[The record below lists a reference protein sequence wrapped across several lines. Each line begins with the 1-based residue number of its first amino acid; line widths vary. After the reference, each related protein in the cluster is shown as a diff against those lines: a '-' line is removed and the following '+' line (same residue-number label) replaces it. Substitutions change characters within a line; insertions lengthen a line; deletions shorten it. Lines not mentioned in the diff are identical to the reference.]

1 MNNEQ
6 LALAL
11 QQSQLVTG
19 DCSEVTVSHQSLAF
33 INGSKNSPIV
43 DTLTSP
49 TALTLMGL
57 FGLFALLSL
66 MGDGSKGGKLSTA
79 YWGGGQEK
87 KKARIKALSQIAN
100 PERNSAALYIGTPDS
115 VLLKLQEQWLWSGLK
130 VEPRNAAANPIYI
143 PDIQQGISVS
153 GAAGTGK
160 TFSVIDPLI
169 RSALDQGFPT
179 ILYDFKFPTQS
190 RRAIAYALKR
200 GYQVRFFTPN
210 FPFSDVCNLLDFLKD
225 QEDAVASGQLA
236 EVIAKNIDLNAN
248 ASSDKFFEDAGA
260 TLVQG
265 LFLLAKAVAASCG
278 KQYADLMTCA
288 AILSLPQLG
297 LRLGYSRERQQFPI
311 WTMRPLAQLI
321 SVASAPETESS
332 IIGTAQ
338 RTFEKFLKKDFI
350 GAFSGDSTIR
360 MELDGK
366 MLLVCGLDR
375 NNRDIVGP
383 LMAAV
388 IHMIVSRNVSRP
400 TPRKEPLCVFLDE
413 LPTMYLPQL
422 YEWLTQNREDG
433 FCGTIGFQNLA
444 QLEKV
449 YGKEVAKII
458 FGNCATKFLFN
469 PQEVESAKYFS
480 EALGEF
486 DVLYSTKSRSHNSG
500 KNRSGSRSTAENRQK
515 RSLFEPSQF
524 MKLGR
529 GRSIIINPAHERG
542 DEQYIPLKQ
551 KIKIP
556 PDELKEM
563 QWSQAQWPKL
573 WDYFAS
579 HQTDLVDDD
588 KRRKQFEERY
598 ELVNRLFPLPPSTA
612 QDNKGDSEHK
622 KSNSAVSMPTPSPT
636 SPSTLSL
643 DDIDC

>member
-1 MNNEQ
+1 MSQKSFLSIPSNPP
-6 LALAL
+6 LAFVN
-11 QQSQLVTG
+11 QSQTSAL
-19 DCSEVTVSHQSLAF
+19 
-33 INGSKNSPIV
+33 V
-43 DTLTSP
+43 DTLSNP
-49 TALTLMGL
+49 TVVIFIGL
-57 FGLFALLSL
+57 FGFFGVLSL
-66 MGDGSKGGKLSTA
+66 LGNGSAQGKLSTA
-79 YWGGGQEK
+79 YWGGGREK
-87 KKARIKALSQIAN
+87 KKAAQKALSQIAS
-100 PERNSAALYIGTPDS
+100 PTRNSASLYIGTPDS

-130 VEPRNAAANPIYI
+130 VEQRSAAPNPIYV
-143 PDIQQGISVS
+143 PDIQQGVLVS

-160 TFSVIDPLI
+160 TFSVIDPCL

-179 ILYDFKFPTQS
+179 VLYDFKFPTQS
-190 RRAIAYALKR
+190 SRAIAYAIKR

-210 FPFSDVCNLLDFLKD
+210 FPFSDVCNLLDFLYNE
-225 QEDAVASGQLA
+225 EDAVAAGQLA

-265 LFLLAKAVAASCG
+265 IFLLAKAVAAQCG

-288 AILSLPQLG
+288 AILSLPELG
-297 LRLGYSRERQQFPI
+297 KRLGYSRERQQFPI
-311 WTMRPLAQLI
+311 WTMRPLAQVI

-350 GAFSGDSTIR
+350 GAFSGDSTIPLD
-360 MELDGK
+360 LDGK
-366 MLLVCGLDR
+366 TLLVCGLDR

-400 TPRKEPLCVFLDE
+400 TPRKDPLCVFLDE
-413 LPTMYLPQL
+413 LPTLYLPML

-433 FCGTIGFQNLA
+433 FCGLLGFQNLA

-469 PQEVESAKYFS
+469 PQEVESAEYFS
-480 EALGEF
+480 KALGEF
-486 DVLYSTKSRSHNSG
+486 DVLYSSKSRSRNSG
-500 KNRSGSRSTAENRQK
+500 KSQSTSKSRSENRQK

-524 MKLGR
+524 MKLGK
-529 GRSIIINPAHERG
+529 GHCVIINPNFQRG
-542 DEQYIPLKQ
+542 HEQYVPLKQ

-556 PDELKEM
+556 SDDLKEM
-563 QWSQAQWPKL
+563 NWSQQQWPKL
-573 WDYFAS
+573 WQYFS
-579 HQTDLVDDD
+579 SQHHNLVDDD
-588 KRRKQFEERY
+588 ARRQQFEERY
-598 ELVNRLFPLPPSTA
+598 ELVNRLFPLPPPPN
-612 QDNKGDSEHK
+612 QDN
-622 KSNSAVSMPTPSPT
+622 
-636 SPSTLSL
+636 
-643 DDIDC
+643 